1 MEKEKKPDRCPLCG
15 NESKPLAKSSRADKR
30 TRVAMLRSAP
40 KISGDSL
47 GAESSDDKTANNFA
61 EFGRNGSNEQGG

>member
-1 MEKEKKPDRCPLCG
+1 MPRG
-15 NESKPLAKSSRADKR
+15 
-30 TRVAMLRSAP
+30 AP
-40 KISGDSL
+40 KISGDFL